1 MGRFAA
7 NKEKITGM
15 DKNINYKGIFWAGC
29 AFIAS
34 GVALSLTL
42 GPVGVGIL
50 GVGIAMMAIGLSQ
63 RDTWDK
69 D

>member
-1 MGRFAA
+1 
-7 NKEKITGM
+7 M

-29 AFIAS
+29 AFMVS
-34 GVALSLTL
+34 GIALSVTL